1 MKKMARRSVS
11 ILLSLLMLVS
21 VFSAGTITS
30 SAASS
35 GVTVYYDNT
44 TTNWNSVGIY
54 LYGTNTAGPVAM
66 TRVTDNPN
74 YSNLWEYTTTNAH
87 DYVIFLQGTSWGSSQ
102 TAGGNAT
109 PLLNNSTTVYR
120 ADSNQNN
127 ATVST
132 SAYIPA
138 TTQPGEAPAAVLN
151 GTNAMFYIGVVSSY
165 TGNDLGV
172 TGTQNQAA
180 TILASNTTVG
190 GTSVKNLGYVNV
202 PAEGTY
208 RITDNDSWEG
218 DFLLDPPIAG
228 DCYILGADQ
237 TIHATKITDFSLSQT
252 TIPAGTSSIN
262 LTATASA
269 TTSAIG
275 SDQYIQYYIDN
286 QLVYTSEKLTSITD
300 TTTLDTSKYTA
311 GRKITIQSCITDGR
325 VYTPGPVQTLT
336 VTEDGPAAPTGLTF
350 TPGDNIVTGDG
361 TSAASPLQY
370 YSGKTAK
377 ITASASLPEGL
388 AESETTYVE
397 YAIGNQQGPQ
407 TEYVKDPSL
416 VFNSTSGDNTIAATH
431 RYLYARTVTDGETS
445 GAVSVV
451 FYTKCVNVTATISTI
466 EKKDEST
473 SEIGVAFVGIFPYTG
488 YGSAVVT
495 VKDGETQIAQKTYTQ
510 EELAAQA
517 SDGAFSAA
525 LTFPQI
531 TSAGE
536 HPITAEITYEGVT
549 AVSDQYVLPDP
560 TIRTMEAVA
569 YTEGEESTKGGTVQ
583 VSDASVLPG
592 EEVTFTATANAE
604 YQFKGWYSDAAL
616 TDLVSDQATCTLRAG
631 EDNVKLYA
639 SFLKEL
645 YLRYHTGDDNITTVP
660 MQWDQQNKYYYYDL
674 TASQG
679 TQYIYKITKT
689 ESSWEN
695 HNWNA
700 TPNAG
705 GVECAIG
712 TSGSGDFQITA
723 AESGKLTIIFLTD
736 DTGRYLLE
744 GITYDI
750 AFAKPNSLYVHAVV
764 GNDTDKDG
772 WSKVENIS
780 GRNYFFLPP
789 TASDTQIEIFNTFG
803 TDVTI
808 NGTSIAPGQKGT
820 VSYTAGT
827 PLAISGADGLTSVTV
842 MRSNAEGALYINS
855 TEYEDLIGYLSQS
868 KELSAKGTAAIASGT
883 TVINEDVKKIKGRG
897 NTTWEQPKKPFNVTF
912 SDAVTVDGLTDTKFS
927 LLANYQDATL
937 MRNRILYDLSNEVGM
952 PYAPDS
958 RFVDFYVNGIYQGS
972 YQMSQKIELG
982 EEHVV
987 NLPDNA
993 EGVTSDFNF
1002 ILELDNL
1009 DNQTPDPEDVVISS
1023 EINRAILK
1031 GPDLSEDA
1039 LISAGQLSFMQQ
1051 KFRELENALYNGGTL
1066 EQLAAVVDLDSLA
1079 KAYLINELGRNI
1091 DGGLRSTY
1099 FTYSAQEDIFYAAP
1113 VWDFDCALGNLTSTA
1128 REGLQTADKTGWF
1141 TKNVKISGTSYIN
1154 ALAQAFNLS
1163 GTVDGKTYEDIV
1175 KNAWAKEFM
1184 PAINNIILNAGQ
1196 ATGENGR
1203 LMSIVS
1209 YDDNLS
1215 ASAEMNYLK
1224 WPVPTYGNGF
1234 TWIPDARPEGY
1245 AETYEG
1251 MTAYMKNWL
1260 QTRAT
1265 WMTDELASFVYSAPA
1280 TVQVELNQEVYYAD
1294 DSLVIT
1300 ALASGATYWLS
1311 TETQV
1316 SAESFDD
1323 LAGATYTYQFY
1334 DGDDLLHTTTG
1345 IVGSN
1350 VSYTILPNTFEPES
1364 EHNFYVRAFATP
1376 SEGAEGTTKD
1386 SDPVAKTAQSSVVW
1400 NNADAALE
1408 ILKDSIAVEKT
1419 TEEVA
1424 DEKIQRTN
1432 SVYANNGAYSVVASG
1447 VEATIRG
1454 ADATVSYIYT
1464 LTPDSGAE
1472 QTLED
1477 NTNYVPQA
1485 GNYTLSVEAEAT
1497 DGIRTYRYTL
1507 PIKYLVNV
1515 QANALS
1521 GTDLKA
1527 TLDDE
1532 PVDILAEGI
1541 YDLQNFP
1548 AEDDTKGNFTFT
1560 ASASVTQPV
1569 PVPQDVVYSY
1579 TLKENNGQA
1588 AVITDE
1594 DADDSTLTFNIHDK
1608 CTAGN
1613 TYELTAVAQYES
1625 AGILQTSTKTYK
1637 FSVKNTGD
1645 LVTVFFGAPAATWD
1659 VDDVRLYTKEGDV
1672 YTPEVIDDVTDADGW
1687 VTKISPAGGEISV
1700 YGTGFA
1706 ATSIATARPNN
1717 GVYNGTIVVYKAVLP
1732 AEQWFTIG
1740 NGNTDYEAPDQ
1751 DSPAY
1756 FQAQEGGLYYV
1767 YGEPVNVTSQ
1777 CNATTITDFKI
1788 SAVAGAPVEETDQA
1802 TAALNE
1808 TITFKNVLSSRY
1820 ASYQTPVKVEYY
1832 IGDHMVASTEDAS
1845 SATVTADLLL
1855 TNTPNDPS
1863 DFDFVVGKSYKISAV
1878 VTDGHYR
1885 ITYPNVVT
1893 IAVTTPQASVT
1904 SMTKSQVFS
1913 GDYLAVTVIGRNLT
1927 QGGYRVIENDGSVSY
1942 LNRFVNDTEN
1952 EIRIANL
1959 RAGQSKIVQVYDGD
1973 NALVLTRIYSRGTF
1987 KTEMGT
1993 TTVDVNVAQTNSILW
2008 LEDRYQGYVGKT
2020 LTPYFQIYN
2029 AANPLQGTGWLPMER
2044 TNLEEDKGYL
2054 WYFDFTKYLKDNP
2067 DSALQGVTDLRVQF
2081 SKNSTGADASG
2092 VSVLS
2097 APPSQN
2103 LRYGDNLTY
2112 TGGNP
2117 ASVNGLVTIMDKA
2130 EVPAEIQ
2137 VPLGA
2142 GVAATDYDIMR
2153 GESVQIYGIDRANS
2167 DNDDATAH
2175 MEYTLSYVK
2184 DGGETVNISDFTYDT
2199 DDNNKLV
2206 YTWTAPEGPN
2216 ADGEYVF
2223 TITGKNSDGTPATD
2237 RMAVHVGEPST
2248 TAPTDLSY
2256 IGDTTARHMETL
2268 NLVARASGGTNK
2280 LHFDFYMQYLD
2291 ENGDLESEA
2300 LVGTTDTTNSYQASI
2315 TVTAPQQEVAV
2326 KNYKVR
2332 VVAYSIDPETPNDGS
2347 PGTKDNPLE
2356 IIQDITVTRED
2367 THKIYFDP
2375 SWSGL
2380 DASNPFV
2387 NTDETV
2393 TLTTS
2398 TGRKVSMIL
2407 DPEDENAERKYVFVG
2422 YVTEQELQG
2431 TMTFGGDTANGSTQ
2445 AVVTESA
2452 PMHAGYIYTMST
2464 IGNVWGSY
2472 NTNTAGSGSIDF
2484 DTDYRTYYPE
2494 DTDFT
2499 DPEYIS
2505 TADQSKVKY
2514 LFFDNSVTKWKEVW
2528 LYTWGGF
2535 DTGTEQTVVQMQR
2548 LENTEGR
2555 DIYYLELPEG
2565 SLELWANAN
2574 VPSANPDAN
2583 TQGFMFVDRSGGMF
2597 GYQYMQSIDIKN
2609 WTGGIKNSDGEIIAE
2624 NEFHFAEDFK
2634 NGHIIYPYFQASQ
2647 YARINQADSAA
2658 DTAYRYRAYIQM
2670 MTDYF
2675 YQNVQ
2680 TKNVTFYVDAH
2691 TSTANAIVI
2700 NRTSTDSGLYSY
2712 IPNSIEAYRT
2722 IDQSTVYSVTFAV
2735 PYTVDTETLQNEI
2748 IAKYAVTIDGVT
2760 YGATLDENGD
2770 IATGGIVPAA
2780 TALDTSEVWIDLP
2793 SRVPALHISEN
2804 RADIIAYRHSTTVYN
2819 VTTGGSLNSF
2829 SANIH
2834 YNDDVLVRSGIGN
2847 YSNGYYTL
2855 QYAFPD
2861 ETIADPLNISV
2872 QAAATQTEEQKKAY
2886 RFEGWFRGQTLV
2898 QEPFDTLGNEQYTYV
2913 YTPVSTDRVN
2923 FTARFRVRTGAD
2935 TYTSYFILTK
2945 DMLASKENPWTVE
2958 GLRWQAFNAAGV
2970 EDASVIGD
2978 GKPVDIE
2985 PVTMVNG
2992 ISYDIDGYIFRV
3004 SYHSNIATIRFYE
3017 DGVDPATETK
3027 RATALLNVADG
3038 IRNNK
3043 VYYITSYN
3051 DYHSSIGIAD
3061 SVHGWYNLK
3070 YVATFEYPVETE
3082 RFYQDG
3088 DVLTH
3093 EQLQSVDTV
3102 VKPLEV
3108 YVSADL
3114 TKIFPRV
3121 DSRVNEYFW
3130 PAPTADQLK
3139 FRESNTVNIIPQKVE
3154 TRQYSVT
3161 LVNAPE
3167 EAGGVEVSAGTLNS
3181 TPEIKN
3187 ISSKPIE
3194 VEDETSI
3201 PYVQY
3206 TDPNKTSTQVE
3217 YLYGIT
3223 VEAPRESTDASGETC
3238 TFFGWYDVHSRQMV
3252 SYREKFT
3259 TIITQDTVLMPV
3271 YSDNTTLHTQMPG
3284 ASIDQVIYETYVE
3297 NSVDK
3302 VKIVY
3307 STRLINPMAQSNAK
3321 LYVQRA
3327 IIDGSQAPTEQDWSA
3342 PVDITASLN
3351 KDNRGNV
3358 LIRANIY
3365 DESGAV
3371 STTRYYLRAYVEYKD
3386 EDGTIQKVYSN
3397 VEVGSPVNIPGILN

>member
-1 MKKMARRSVS
+1 
-11 ILLSLLMLVS
+11 
-21 VFSAGTITS
+21 
-30 SAASS
+30 
-35 GVTVYYDNT
+35 
-44 TTNWNSVGIY
+44 
-54 LYGTNTAGPVAM
+54 
-66 TRVTDNPN
+66 
-74 YSNLWEYTTTNAH
+74 
-87 DYVIFLQGTSWGSSQ
+87 
-102 TAGGNAT
+102 
-109 PLLNNSTTVYR
+109 
-120 ADSNQNN
+120 
-127 ATVST
+127 
-132 SAYIPA
+132 
-138 TTQPGEAPAAVLN
+138 
-151 GTNAMFYIGVVSSY
+151 
-165 TGNDLGV
+165 
-172 TGTQNQAA
+172 
-180 TILASNTTVG
+180 
-190 GTSVKNLGYVNV
+190 
-202 PAEGTY
+202 
-208 RITDNDSWEG
+208 
-218 DFLLDPPIAG
+218 
-228 DCYILGADQ
+228 
-237 TIHATKITDFSLSQT
+237 
-252 TIPAGTSSIN
+252 
-262 LTATASA
+262 
-269 TTSAIG
+269 
-275 SDQYIQYYIDN
+275 
-286 QLVYTSEKLTSITD
+286 
-300 TTTLDTSKYTA
+300 
-311 GRKITIQSCITDGR
+311 
-325 VYTPGPVQTLT
+325 
-336 VTEDGPAAPTGLTF
+336 
-350 TPGDNIVTGDG
+350 
-361 TSAASPLQY
+361 
-370 YSGKTAK
+370 
-377 ITASASLPEGL
+377 
-388 AESETTYVE
+388 
-397 YAIGNQQGPQ
+397 
-407 TEYVKDPSL
+407 
-416 VFNSTSGDNTIAATH
+416 
-431 RYLYARTVTDGETS
+431 
-445 GAVSVV
+445 
-451 FYTKCVNVTATISTI
+451 
-466 EKKDEST
+466 
-473 SEIGVAFVGIFPYTG
+473 
-488 YGSAVVT
+488 
-495 VKDGETQIAQKTYTQ
+495 
-510 EELAAQA
+510 
-517 SDGAFSAA
+517 
-525 LTFPQI
+525 
-531 TSAGE
+531 
-536 HPITAEITYEGVT
+536 
-549 AVSDQYVLPDP
+549 
-560 TIRTMEAVA
+560 MEAVA

-1099 FTYSAQEDIFYAAP
+1099 FTYSAQEGIFYAAP

-1234 TWIPDARPEGY
+1234 TWIPDASPEGY

-2380 DASNPFV
+2380 DANNPFV

-2398 TGRKVSMIL
+2398 TGRKVSMVL

-2422 YVTEQELQG
+2422 YVTEKELQG
-2431 TMTFGGDTANGSTQ
+2431 TMTFGGDMENGSTQ

-2565 SLELWANAN
+2565 SLEAWANAN

-2780 TALDTSEVWIDLP
+2780 TALDTSEIWIDLP
-2793 SRVPALHISEN
+2793 SRVPALSISEN

-2834 YNDDVLVRSGIGN
+2834 YNDDVLVRSGIGH
-2847 YSNGYYTL
+2847 YSDGYYTL

-2945 DMLASKENPWTVE
+2945 DMLASEEDPWTVE

-3161 LVNAPE
+3161 LVNALE
-3167 EAGGVEVSAGTLNS
+3167 EAGGVEVSVGTLNS

-3238 TFFGWYDVHSRQMV
+3238 TFSGWYDVHSRQMV